1 MDYLTKPIDRKTLR
15 KLAVIFR
22 AVFEVPQNGAFPVL
36 DALELVPSK
45 MPGTRCEIVEDSEL
59 SITVPAQCKIQ
70 PDGNFLIQIKESV
83 YKGAYERNV
92 GAYRDHILHEICH
105 VFMYRLGYTPILQR
119 KLDLAIHKKYESV
132 EWQAK
137 ALCGEIMMPYEETA
151 DIEPREIEKIYGVSA
166 KQARYRKK
174 Y

>member
-22 AVFEVPQNGAFPVL
+22 AVFEVPQNGSFPVL

-45 MPGTRCEIVEDSEL
+45 MPGTRYEIVEDSEL
-59 SITVPAQCKIQ
+59 SITVPAQCQMQ
-70 PDGNFLIQIKESV
+70 PDGNFLILIKDSV

-119 KLDLAIHKKYESV
+119 KLDFSIHKKYESV

-151 DIEPREIEKIYGVSA
+151 DIEPKEIEKIYGVSA